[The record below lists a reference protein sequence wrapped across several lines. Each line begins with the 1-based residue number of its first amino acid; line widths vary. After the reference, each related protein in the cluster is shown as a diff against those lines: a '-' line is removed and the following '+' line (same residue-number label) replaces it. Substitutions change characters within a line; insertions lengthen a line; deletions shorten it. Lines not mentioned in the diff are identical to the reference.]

1 MKIYL
6 YIAALLVAIITTSF
20 QFSPS
25 GSKPGE
31 FLLVI
36 DAGHGG
42 KDPGCHG
49 VVAREKNVALSI
61 ALELERLVKET
72 MPEVRVVMTRRTDV
86 FVELHARAAHASR
99 NKADFFISIHCNAND
114 KKEISGTETYA
125 MGLHKE
131 SANLNTMMAENS
143 VILMEEDYEEQYDGF
158 DPESPEAYIMFSL
171 IKDAYLKQSLS
182 LATRVENQFKTQGR
196 KSRGVK
202 QAGFLVLWR
211 AGTPAILVESG
222 FLTNAEEE
230 KYLHTDTGQKQVALS
245 VFKAFK
251 EYKTEMQP

>member
-1 MKIYL
+1 M
-6 YIAALLVAIITTSF
+6 
-20 QFSPS
+20 
-25 GSKPGE
+25 
-31 FLLVI
+31 LVI

-49 VVAREKNVALSI
+49 LVAQEKNVALSI
-61 ALELERLVKET
+61 ALELEKLVKEGL
-72 MPEVRVVMTRRTDV
+72 PEIRVVMTRRTDV
-86 FVELHARAAHASR
+86 FVELHERAGHASK
-99 NKADFFISIHCNAND
+99 NKADFFISIHCNANN
-114 KKEISGTETYA
+114 KKEIFGTETYA

-143 VILMEEDYEEQYDGF
+143 VILMEENYEENYDGF

-182 LATRVENQFKTQGR
+182 LAGKVENQFKNQTR
-196 KSRGVK
+196 RSRGVK

-222 FLTNAEEE
+222 FLTNREDE
-230 KYLHTDTGQKQVALS
+230 KYLHSDTGQKQVAMA
-245 VFKAFK
+245 VFRAFK
-251 EYKTEMQP
+251 EYKSEMQ

>member
-1 MKIYL
+1 MKIYP
-6 YIAALLVAIITTSF
+6 YITAILVVFICTSF
-20 QFSPS
+20 QFKPS

-49 VVAREKNVALSI
+49 VLAKEKNVSLSI
-61 ALELERLVKET
+61 ALELEKLVKESL
-72 MPEVRVVMTRRTDV
+72 PEVRVVMTRRTDV
-86 FVELHARAAHASR
+86 FVELHARAGHASK

-114 KKEISGTETYA
+114 KKDISGTETYA

-143 VILMEEDYEEQYDGF
+143 VILMEEDYEEKYDGF

-171 IKDAYLKQSLS
+171 IKDAYLKQSLA
-182 LATRVENQFKTQGR
+182 LASKVENQFKNTGR

-230 KYLHTDTGQKQVALS
+230 KFLHTDTGQKQVALS

-251 EYKTEMQP
+251 EYKSEIQ

>member
-1 MKIYL
+1 MFRYL
-6 YIAALLVAIITTSF
+6 SLITVLLLFTSF
-20 QFSPS
+20 QKSPY
-25 GSKPGE
+25 GKKPGE

-49 VVAREKNVALSI
+49 LLAKEKNVALSI
-61 ALELERLVKET
+61 ALELEKIIRENL
-72 MPEVRVVMTRRTDV
+72 PEVRVVLTRRTDV
-86 FVELHARAAHASR
+86 FVELHERAGYASR

-131 SANLNTMMAENS
+131 NANLNTMISENS
-143 VILMEEDYEEQYDGF
+143 VILMEENHEENYDGF
-158 DPESPEAYIMFSL
+158 DPESPESYIVFSL
-171 IKDAYLKQSLS
+171 IKDAYLKQSLAM
-182 LATRVENQFKTQGR
+182 ATKVENHFKEQGR

-222 FLTNAEEE
+222 FLTNKDEE
-230 KYLHTDTGQKQVALS
+230 KYLHTDAGQQQVALS

-251 EYKTEMQP
+251 EYKIELQ